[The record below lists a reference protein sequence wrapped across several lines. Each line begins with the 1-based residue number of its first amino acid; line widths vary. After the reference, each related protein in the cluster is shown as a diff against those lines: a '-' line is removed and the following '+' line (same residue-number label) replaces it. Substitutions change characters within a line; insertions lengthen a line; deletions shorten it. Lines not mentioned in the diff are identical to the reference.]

1 MPEPDHIKRAVE
13 GSLRRLRIRQVMA
26 ERLEMLPLN
35 KQIGFFLRRLLHRVD
50 VREDTDGAQAV
61 RLGPRPKVALGP
73 YILDEAVEIAGATL
87 FDTPRTLL
95 KIKPRP
101 SCA

>member
-1 MPEPDHIKRAVE
+1 MVRKLFA
-13 GSLRRLRIRQVMA
+13 QVLA
-26 ERLEMLPLN
+26 
-35 KQIGFFLRRLLHRVD
+35 G
-50 VREDTDGAQAV
+50 
-61 RLGPRPKVALGP
+61 KVALGQ
-73 YILDEAVEIAGATL
+73 YTLDEAVEIAGATL

>member
-1 MPEPDHIKRAVE
+1 MPEPDHLKRAVE

-35 KQIGFFLRRLLHRVD
+35 KQSGFFSDAYCTEWTYAKILM
-50 VREDTDGAQAV
+50 VRKLFAQVLA
-61 RLGPRPKVALGP
+61 GKVALGQ
-73 YILDEAVEIAGATL
+73 YTLDEAVEIAGATL